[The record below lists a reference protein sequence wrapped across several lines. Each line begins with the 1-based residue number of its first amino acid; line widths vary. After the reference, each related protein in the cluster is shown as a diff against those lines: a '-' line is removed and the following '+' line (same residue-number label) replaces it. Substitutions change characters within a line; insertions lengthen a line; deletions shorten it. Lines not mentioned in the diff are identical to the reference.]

1 MTTHNPLGMTV
12 TVENFEDQALQVSFD
27 ECCTPE
33 IRESSDG
40 STEIIL
46 TIEHLTYALACAID
60 ALENYEEDDDEE

>member
-1 MTTHNPLGMTV
+1 MTTSNPLGMAV

-33 IRESSDG
+33 IRQSSDG
-40 STEIIL
+40 STEIVL

-60 ALENYEEDDDEE
+60 ALENYEEDDEEE

>member
-1 MTTHNPLGMTV
+1 MTTANPLGMTV

-27 ECCTPE
+27 EACTPE

-40 STEIIL
+40 STEIVL

-60 ALENYEEDDDEE
+60 ALENYEEDDEEE